1 MVKLPFQKRGMSK
14 IQIQIQIHLFCHIMH
29 FCPDTFICQPQ
40 LIFHSRFVSKLNFSS
55 YKASAVHLIGNE
67 RGKKYY
73 KKQSTDGSGSE
84 ISAAQRH
91 RLYHLSVLS
100 LQGSPEYNTSTDTWH
115 STWEIQNTVE
125 VLLCDCPAILQRLL
139 WAVWCRQELETNPRS
154 ASKKRQAKFLQS
166 KSGSSSLRIADRYFQ

>member
-1 MVKLPFQKRGMSK
+1 MHRIASKWISTFNTSRKSILPTEKSILPSAQNHLPAMVKLPFQKRGLSK

-29 FCPDTFICQPQ
+29 FCPDKFICQPQ

-100 LQGSPEYNTSTDTWH
+100 LQGSPEYNTSTDT
-115 STWEIQNTVE
+115 
-125 VLLCDCPAILQRLL
+125 
-139 WAVWCRQELETNPRS
+139 
-154 ASKKRQAKFLQS
+154 
-166 KSGSSSLRIADRYFQ
+166 